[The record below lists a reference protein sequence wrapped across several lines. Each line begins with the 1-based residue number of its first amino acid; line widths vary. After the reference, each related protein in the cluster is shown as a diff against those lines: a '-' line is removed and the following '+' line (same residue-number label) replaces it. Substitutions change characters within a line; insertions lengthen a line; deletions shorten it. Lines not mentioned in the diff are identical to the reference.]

1 MSRWFKVSAA
11 LLALAVVG
19 MIAGS
24 AMAQPGGR
32 GGQGGRGQGGPG
44 MFAGRG
50 GPGGIGGGMGV
61 LGLLRIEQVQ
71 KEIELLDD
79 QKADLEK
86 LGEKARAA
94 MQEVFG
100 NFRNLS
106 REEMQQRREEIQ
118 QKMQEQQKKL
128 QAELEKIL
136 LPHQLERLEQI
147 RIQLMGIRALEDPEV
162 AEKLN
167 ITDAQKEKIRQ
178 VQEQA
183 REKMREAFQGMR
195 GGQGQ
200 RPDPQAMREQF
211 TKLREQIEKDVLAVL
226 TPEQKKKF
234 EELKGE
240 PFELDRSALFGGRG
254 PGQGQ
259 QGPGQGRFQ
268 GRGGQGRGGQGG
280 PRGGGP
286 RGGA

>member
-1 MSRWFKVSAA
+1 MVRWFKVGAA

-32 GGQGGRGQGGPG
+32 GGPGGGPGGQRGPG
-44 MFAGRG
+44 MFAGPG
-50 GPGGIGGGMGV
+50 GPGGGGMGI

-86 LGEKARAA
+86 LGEKAREA
-94 MQEVFG
+94 MREVFG
-100 NFRNLS
+100 DFRNLS

-118 QKMQEQQKKL
+118 KKMQEQQKKL
-128 QAELEKIL
+128 QAEVEKIL

-147 RIQLMGIRALEDPEV
+147 RIQLMGIQALNDPEV
-162 AEKLN
+162 AKKLN
-167 ITDAQKEKIRQ
+167 ITDAQKEKIQ
-178 VQEQA
+178 KVQEQA

-195 GGQGQ
+195 GGDGQ
-200 RPDPQAMREQF
+200 RPDPEAMRERF

-226 TPEQKKKF
+226 TSEQKKKF

-240 PFELDRSALFGGRG
+240 PFELDRSALFRGRG
-254 PGQGQ
+254 QG
-259 QGPGQGRFQ
+259 QGPGQGRF
-268 GRGGQGRGGQGG
+268 QGRGGQGG

-286 RGGA
+286 RGGN